1 MLNAMSVPTQRG
13 MEGSFAAQ
21 GRVFMVEWNGERYGY
36 VHNLQGDIVAIVDS
50 SGAKVVEYKYDAR
63 GRDIGHTLTSDIG
76 ELNPFRYRGYM
87 YDEENYPW
95 QS

>member
-1 MLNAMSVPTQRG
+1 MQRG

-50 SGAKVVEYKYDAR
+50 SGAKVVEYRYDAR